1 LLRLGSG
8 GYRKKKI
15 SGSKCDMV
23 FIKRKQKG
31 YEHLAITMVAASPFW
46 NPITEFVTWASHVR

>member
-1 LLRLGSG
+1 
-8 GYRKKKI
+8 
-15 SGSKCDMV
+15 MV